1 VTFAVQYFYMKK
13 LSLGLSAVAL
23 MGLFIFPKVILANE
37 GTVLMR
43 GAGVSGACFATSVFV
58 DGTYRVLA
66 TCRDL
71 KTALSPE
78 QNRYVVWINEEGG
91 KTRRLGEIVNGKLAT
106 ATDVKFSE
114 MFVTAETDGYGNKPS
129 DTVLLSGP
137 VQQINFETG
146 IVNAGANVTT
156 APTPTPSKALKA
168 SPTAAKE
175 VTTVEKTSQGIGG
188 ALSTVLKIAL
198 FGFGA
203 LLLIVGVFSFIS
215 RRRAL

>member
-1 VTFAVQYFYMKK
+1 MLTLLVLLA
-13 LSLGLSAVAL
+13 
-23 MGLFIFPKVILANE
+23 FPTVSKANE
-37 GTVLMR
+37 GVVMMK
-43 GAGVSGACFATSVFV
+43 GAGVSGACFAASVFV

-78 QNRYVVWINEEGG
+78 QNRYVVWLTDANG

-106 ATDVKFSE
+106 STDSKFVE
-114 MFVTAETDGYGNKPS
+114 LYVTAESDGYGNKPS
-129 DTVLLSGP
+129 DSVLLSGP
-137 VQQINFETG
+137 VQSINFDSAEFKP
-146 IVNAGANVTT
+146 GATLTV
-156 APTPTPSKALKA
+156 APTPTPKNNAKVT
-168 SPTAAKE
+168 PT
-175 VTTVEKTSQGIGG
+175 VTVVADGTETTPNKGIGG

-215 RRRAL
+215 RKRAL

>member
-1 VTFAVQYFYMKK
+1 MNKK
-13 LSLGLSAVAL
+13 ILSGFVVAA
-23 MGLFIFPKVILANE
+23 LFGSMILAQPVKANE
-37 GTVLMR
+37 GTVLMK

-78 QNRYVVWINEEGG
+78 QNRYVVWLNEENG

-106 ATDVKFSE
+106 ATDVKFTQL
-114 MFVTAETDGYGNKPS
+114 FVTAESDGYGNKPS
-129 DTVLLSGP
+129 DTVLLSGFL
-137 VQQINFETG
+137 QTINFDTYDPL
-146 IVNAGANVTT
+146 AGAKVT
-156 APTPTPSKALKA
+156 ASPTPTPKKETATTE
-168 SPTAAKE
+168 PTKT
-175 VTTVEKTSQGIGG
+175 VSDDTTNQTPSQGIGG

-215 RRRAL
+215 RKRAL